1 MSLEPKSVPT
11 QTCPTCGTRVTAT
24 ATKCLVCGTNLATNE
39 RQATAPRP
47 RRGQQNDSSIRGARM
62 PEVSLSLPVIIGLMA
77 LFLIVGGGLTFIILG
92 QITPAAEGAAAN
104 ATPSLS
110 PSPSLSPT
118 PETPTATWTPQ
129 ATTTPSAYTVQDGDT
144 CLSIATFFRISVQ
157 SIVLEN
163 DLAAT
168 CLLSIGQELRI
179 PAPTATPSPQASST
193 FSTIELTI
201 QACETQ
207 DHVVQ
212 SGETLSLIEVSFGV
226 PSEAIQ
232 EWNSLASDI
241 VFEGQFLV
249 IPLCERLVVGA
260 ATVTPSPAPPYP
272 APELLLPSNGAA
284 FTLENNVVTLQWSS
298 VGSLRENEF
307 YQVSIVDITAGDNT
321 RLTTVVKD
329 TSFTVPESLRP
340 ATLFPH
346 IFEWRVETVA
356 QIGVDEDGNATYRSG
371 GPVSIVRVFSWS
383 GDVPEALPTP
393 TP

>member
-1 MSLEPKSVPT
+1 
-11 QTCPTCGTRVTAT
+11 
-24 ATKCLVCGTNLATNE
+24 
-39 RQATAPRP
+39 
-47 RRGQQNDSSIRGARM
+47 M
-62 PEVSLSLPVIIGLMA
+62 PEVSLSLPVIIGLMT
-77 LFLIVGGGLTFIILG
+77 LFLIVGGGLTFLILS
-92 QITPAAEGAAAN
+92 QITPAAEGAASD
-104 ATPSLS
+104 ATATLS

-129 ATTTPSAYTVQDGDT
+129 ATATPSTYTVQDGDT

-179 PAPTATPSPQASST
+179 PAPTATPSPQATSTLSSGEAT
-193 FSTIELTI
+193 V
-201 QACETQ
+201 QACETT

-212 SGETLSLIEVSFGV
+212 ADETLSLIELSFGV
-226 PSEAIQ
+226 PAEAIQ
-232 EWNSLASDI
+232 EWNSLASDT
-241 VFEGQFLV
+241 VFEGQFLI

-284 FTLENNVVTLQWSS
+284 FTLENDVVTLQWSS

-307 YQVSIVDITAGDNT
+307 YQITIVDITAGDNT
-321 RLTTVVKD
+321 RLTSVVKD
-329 TSFTVPESLRP
+329 TSFNVPESLRP
-340 ATLFPH
+340 NVLFPH

-356 QIGVDEDGNATYRSG
+356 QIGVDEDGNPTFRSG
-371 GPVSIVRVFSWS
+371 GPVSVVRVFSWS
-383 GDVPEALPTP
+383 GDVIEATP